1 MTADEPRHI
10 APSHFGDDD
19 VFHQPV
25 VTRGP
30 NVPELIEQ
38 YRATGKVKQADLA
51 DLLAAIGLLYEAFGE
66 DMPSAFRS
74 GNNIDSSRGARH
86 RDSRP
91 DWSMDAAETQ
101 RRAARKPSLC
111 RCDAIHCYG
120 KKGFRSGKPR
130 AGWWSRNV
138 RAWLKL
144 QKNLGSTGKR
154 SAKNRC
160 HIGRP

>member
-19 VFHQPV
+19 VFHKPV

-74 GNNIDSSRGARH
+74 GNNIPIPVEVLATVIAALTGQWTLRKHNAERREKAKSLQVR
-86 RDSRP
+86 RDSLLRQEGLSKREAARRVVEQECP
-91 DWSMDAAETQ
+91 GLAET
-101 RRAARKPSLC
+101 AEEFRKHWETL
-111 RCDAIHCYG
+111 R
-120 KKGFRSGKPR
+120 KK
-130 AGWWSRNV
+130 
-138 RAWLKL
+138 
-144 QKNLGSTGKR
+144 
-154 SAKNRC
+154 
-160 HIGRP
+160 